1 MQGLNQFTI
10 NFNLKIARGRVLS
23 KAAIDFQPKKYY
35 FNAILS
41 YRKLLSVVMYAMKD
55 LRNHID
61 KM

>member
-1 MQGLNQFTI
+1 MQGLNEFTI
-10 NFNLKIARGRVLS
+10 NFNLKIARRRVLS

-41 YRKLLSVVMYAMKD
+41 YRKLLGMVIYAIEGQ
-55 LRNHID
+55 RNHIG